1 MTTTTTPVANL
12 ADTTK
17 DRASST
23 TNPKQHADY
32 TDRAEPRSLSID
44 YTSTNTN
51 GSTGVPSTYSSRQH
65 QQGHYGQN
73 QAGNNSVY
81 SEDYYDNSNNNNNN
95 GQQQDHYNNTHSH
108 HSSSS
113 SSSSHYPHGTNGSS
127 YLPPPIQTAAF
138 AGHNDGKNGDSSLY
152 PQQQQQQQHGHAQAI
167 HGSFVSPTSPTSSGP
182 LSPNGAQQAY
192 AQGHHEYSQ
201 SHAHH
206 SSHHSYHTSYAQEHQ
221 HPLSPTEGNGHH
233 AYSSHPIPTV
243 KADNSNGASNG
254 SYSSSNSSYYSR
266 NYPYNSNT
274 NGYSYNNSNNGHSH
288 AKHGSIDEQPRSPDE
303 GFPTGPDPSSS
314 LYSTSAPSPSMGP
327 QSPTI
332 RVKRR
337 EVFPYQESPYFYPT
351 QQLCNLFS
359 PDQSMSYNIKIAAKI
374 DRGFFLASNDWTCYR
389 RNYFQLSASFG
400 IQGLDSSIHSEVPC
414 LLERNGELL
423 PVRSFLVCIGAQ
435 IQNGEKVIELV
446 QHTPKR
452 DKGPQITPRPTHIR
466 AGGDL
471 NANSPGSYVITFER
485 VQFKTA
491 TANNGKRRAAQQYYQ
506 VHVDLFAE
514 LESGDLILAAKLYS
528 APLVVRGR
536 SPGHYAE
543 NDEDLQDGAQSVDS
557 RHHYRNDSVSSIS
570 GAPLGSPVS
579 PGEYP
584 YYSGYAY
591 GSSYPYQSLT
601 SASHMAHSQDA
612 GYYNNNRKDS
622 ESYPG
627 SPLSPASIPHAIS
640 HAGESVSPDMYS
652 PAGFVGPESPALSI
666 GRASHSTSHYG
677 GNNSYGHYSS
687 SYSSQQQHYDSYRDQ
702 DHTAQ
707 MAGLRIHS
715 PSSPKPSSVAS
726 SPLVTPR
733 RQSFSSTLIS
743 KSTERSVGGST
754 TRKSRSISLSG
765 TTTTTTVSKRP
776 ISNSRPSRT
785 VPATPPNEMHGRGVH
800 GVFSKDRIPESPMED
815 QHL

>member
-1 MTTTTTPVANL
+1 MTTTTTPLANL
-12 ADTTK
+12 ADPTK
-17 DRASST
+17 DRTST
-23 TNPKQHADY
+23 ANPKQHADY

-44 YTSTNTN
+44 YTSTTTN
-51 GSTGVPSTYSSRQH
+51 GSAGVPSSYSSRQH

-73 QAGNNSVY
+73 QAGNNNVY
-81 SEDYYDNSNNNNNN
+81 SEDYYDNNK
-95 GQQQDHYNNTHSH
+95 QQDHYNNTHSH
-108 HSSSS
+108 HSSTSS

-127 YLPPPIQTAAF
+127 YLPPPIQTTAF
-138 AGHNDGKNGDSSLY
+138 AGHSDGKNGDSSLY
-152 PQQQQQQQHGHAQAI
+152 PQQQQQQQQQHGHAQAI
-167 HGSFVSPTSPTSSGP
+167 HGSFVTPTTPTSSAP

-192 AQGHHEYSQ
+192 AQGHHEYDHPQ
-201 SHAHH
+201 SHSYH
-206 SSHHSYHTSYAQEHQ
+206 SSHHSYHTSYAQEHP

-233 AYSSHPIPTV
+233 AYNSHPIPTG
-243 KADNSNGASNG
+243 KIDNGNNGASNG

-266 NYPYNSNT
+266 NYPYSSNANS
-274 NGYSYNNSNNGHSH
+274 YSYNNNSNNHSH
-288 AKHGSIDEQPRSPDE
+288 AKHGSIDEQPRTPDE
-303 GFPTGPDPSSS
+303 VFPNGPDPSSS

-351 QQLCNLFS
+351 QQLCNLSS
-359 PDQSMSYNIKIAAKI
+359 PDQSMNYNVKIAAKI

-400 IQGLDSSIHSEVPC
+400 IQGLDSSVHSEVPC
-414 LLERNGELL
+414 LLERNGDLL
-423 PVRSFLVCIGAQ
+423 AVRSFLVCIGAQ

-514 LESGDLILAAKLYS
+514 LESGDLILVAKSYS

-536 SPGHYAE
+536 SPGHYAD
-543 NDEDLQDGAQSVDS
+543 NDEDNQDGVQGVDS
-557 RHHYRNDSVSSIS
+557 RHHYRNDSVSSMS

-591 GSSYPYQSLT
+591 GSPYPYQSLT
-601 SASHMAHSQDA
+601 SASHIAHSQDA
-612 GYYNNNRKDS
+612 GYYNGNRKDS

-627 SPLSPASIPHAIS
+627 SPLSPAAVPHAIS

-652 PAGFVGPESPALSI
+652 PAGFVGPESPALSM
-666 GRASHSTSHYG
+666 GRVSHSTSHYG
-677 GNNSYGHYSS
+677 GGNSSYNHYSS
-687 SYSSQQQHYDSYRDQ
+687 SYNSQQHNYDMYRDQ
-702 DHTAQ
+702 DHETQ

-726 SPLVTPR
+726 SPSVTPR
-733 RQSFSSTLIS
+733 RQSFSSMLIS

-785 VPATPPNEMHGRGVH
+785 VPATPPNEMHSRAVH

>member
-12 ADTTK
+12 ADPTK
-17 DRASST
+17 DRPSSST
-23 TNPKQHADY
+23 ANLKQHADY
-32 TDRAEPRSLSID
+32 TDRAEPRSLSVD
-44 YTSTNTN
+44 YTSN
-51 GSTGVPSTYSSRQH
+51 GSAGVVSSYSSRPH
-65 QQGHYGQN
+65 QQSHYGQQN
-73 QAGNNSVY
+73 QAGNNNSNVY
-81 SEDYYDNSNNNNNN
+81 SEEYYDN
-95 GQQQDHYNNTHSH
+95 QQQSHYSNTHSH

-113 SSSSHYPHGTNGSS
+113 SSSSHYPHSTNGSS
-127 YLPPPIQTAAF
+127 YLPPPIQTVAF
-138 AGHNDGKNGDSSLY
+138 TGHDNGKNDDSSSLY
-152 PQQQQQQQHGHAQAI
+152 PQQQQQHGHAQAI
-167 HGSFVSPTSPTSSGP
+167 HGPFVSPTTPTSSAP
-182 LSPNGAQQAY
+182 SLSSNGAQQAY
-192 AQGHHEYSQ
+192 AQGHHE
-201 SHAHH
+201 
-206 SSHHSYHTSYAQEHQ
+206 
-221 HPLSPTEGNGHH
+221 SPTEGNGHH
-233 AYSSHPIPTV
+233 VYNSHPIPSGKT
-243 KADNSNGASNG
+243 DNSNGATTG
-254 SYSSSNSSYYSR
+254 SYSSSASSYYSR
-266 NYPYNSNT
+266 NYPHSSNANS
-274 NGYSYNNSNNGHSH
+274 YSYNNSSNGSSNNHSH

-303 GFPTGPDPSSS
+303 GFPTGPDPSSAI
-314 LYSTSAPSPSMGP
+314 YSTSAPSSSMGP

-337 EVFPYQESPYFYPT
+337 EVFPYQESPYFYST
-351 QQLCNLFS
+351 QQVCNLFS
-359 PDQSMSYNIKIAAKI
+359 PDRSMSYNVKIAAKI

-400 IQGLDSSIHSEVPC
+400 IQGLDSSLHSEVPC

-514 LESGDLILAAKLYS
+514 LETGDLILVAKSYS

-536 SPGHYAE
+536 SPGHYAD
-543 NDEDLQDGAQSVDS
+543 NDEDHQDSVQGVDG
-557 RHHYRNDSVSSIS
+557 RHHYRNDSVSSMS
-570 GAPLGSPVS
+570 GAPLSSPGS
-579 PGEYP
+579 PGEYS

-601 SASHMAHSQDA
+601 SASHLAHSQDTS
-612 GYYNNNRKDS
+612 YYGSHRKDS

-627 SPLSPASIPHAIS
+627 SPLSPAAPYAIS
-640 HAGESVSPDMYS
+640 HAESVSPDMYS
-652 PAGFVGPESPALSI
+652 PAGFVGPESPALPI
-666 GRASHSTSHYG
+666 GRVSHPTSHYG
-677 GNNSYGHYSS
+677 GNNSYSHYSS
-687 SYSSQQQHYDSYRDQ
+687 SYSSQSQYDMYRDQ
-702 DHTAQ
+702 DHDTHTQ
-707 MAGLRIHS
+707 LAGLRIHS
-715 PSSPKPSSVAS
+715 PASPKPSSVAS
-726 SPLVTPR
+726 SPSVTPR

-765 TTTTTTVSKRP
+765 TMTTTTVSKRP
-776 ISNSRPSRT
+776 ISNTRPSRT
-785 VPATPPNEMHGRGVH
+785 VPATPPNEMHSRGGH
-800 GVFSKDRIPESPMED
+800 GFSKDRIPESPMED
-815 QHL
+815 QHLQ